1 MNRVS
6 PSQRRSRALREPEVP
21 DLTLVLEL
29 DHCGDGFLDGDFGVD
44 AVLVVEVYGVD
55 SEALERGVARFVD
68 VLLVTTDGGV
78 TLGVAQVAE
87 FGAEEDFGAAAGVL
101 EPFSDELLVGV
112 GSVDVGAV
120 PRGMV
125 SYA

>member
-1 MNRVS
+1 M
-6 PSQRRSRALREPEVP
+6 
-21 DLTLVLEL
+21 
-29 DHCGDGFLDGDFGVD
+29 
-44 AVLVVEVYGVD
+44 LVVKIYGVD
-55 SEALERGVARFVD
+55 SEALERGIARFVD
-68 VLLVTTDGGV
+68 VLLIAADGGV
-78 TLGVAQVAE
+78 TLGVTQVAE
-87 FGAEEDFGAAAGVL
+87 FGTEEDFGAAACVF